1 VVSTFLQLNSPAGL
15 IGSDFNFVRQDGDCV
30 PVGPETVPAG
40 QCNKDTDKYLG
51 SSGYRK
57 IPGNTC
63 DREAGVKLDDKVSKD
78 CSDGKS
84 QRDRLCVSR

>member
-1 VVSTFLQLNSPAGL
+1 VL

-30 PVGPETVPAG
+30 PVGPESVPAG
-40 QCNKDTDKYLG
+40 QCSKDSDQYLG

-63 DREAGVKLDDKVSKD
+63 DRDAGVKLDEQVMKD
-78 CSDGKS
+78 CSKGMS
-84 QRDRLCVSR
+84 HGGLPSESMADR